1 MEPERRALGA
11 RYRTGR
17 GQRQQPGGAVETLR
31 DGRDP
36 GQEGDAV
43 MADAVIHAAAASAFF
58 FSIGC
63 FVGAFIL
70 YCWMS
75 RK

>member
-36 GQEGDAV
+36 GQGRDAV
-43 MADAVIHAAAASAFF
+43 MSSTVIDAVITGAVIFG
-58 FSIGC
+58 IGC
-63 FVGAFIL
+63 FTGAFIF
-70 YCWMS
+70 YWGMH
-75 RK
+75 K